1 MTFENYQP
9 KIIGHILKN
18 KQNNKCVCIHEIM
31 WWILMEIKMQV
42 KRKSHRYEINR
53 PSSRNKHK
61 YSKYKKCLNV
71 SIHGRVK
78 QYWGWIEK
86 RVAFKK
92 SV

>member
-1 MTFENYQP
+1 
-9 KIIGHILKN
+9 
-18 KQNNKCVCIHEIM
+18 
-31 WWILMEIKMQV
+31 MQV